1 MSKYLV
7 ILCLTALVAA
17 CGDGSEMKV
26 GKDVIPIGE
35 MKLIIWDIMKAD
47 EYYSRLSAND
57 TANRYH
63 NENLR
68 LYDQLFRSHQITKEK
83 FYQSYKYYASHPA
96 AFKVLIDSVDAVSR
110 RERDLLNKSPETPRP
125 Q

>member
-7 ILCLTALVAA
+7 ILCLATLVAA
-17 CGDGSEMKV
+17 CGNSGEMKV
-26 GKDVIPIGE
+26 DKDVIPISE
-35 MKLIIWDIMKAD
+35 MKLIVWDIMKAD
-47 EYYSRLSAND
+47 EYYNRLSAND
-57 TANRYH
+57 TARRFT

-68 LYDQLFRSHQITKEK
+68 LYDQLFRSREVTKEK

-110 RERDLLNKSPETPRP
+110 REREQLLKSPEVP
-125 Q
+125 QPQ

>member
-7 ILCLTALVAA
+7 ILCLTALMAA
-17 CGDGSEMKV
+17 CGNSSEMKV
-26 GKDVIPIGE
+26 DKDIIPISE
-35 MKLIIWDIMKAD
+35 MKLIVWDIMKAD

-68 LYDQLFRSHQITKEK
+68 LYDQLFRSYKITREK

-110 RERDLLNKSPETPRP
+110 RERDKLNKSAEIP
-125 Q
+125 QSQ